1 MVEAMA
7 NSVEDYLIEGLS
19 FKLNPGASYVIDRRN
34 VSYFTAGSN
43 IYQAGSGTRVIRINI
58 TGEGWMDPSTAR
70 LCYTLRNNDGGAGHV
85 LRPIAG
91 PHSFFRRVRC
101 LVGGAIVDDIDFYH
115 RVYQMLDICT
125 STFNRDNNDTEGFG
139 YRWDS
144 TTGYNG
150 GVPTVANFPGIP
162 AGSYRPVSFKPLL
175 GLFSQTKFIPLM
187 WCPLTIELE
196 IVGAATDAIVDPS
209 GGETTFTAD
218 NTSTDWQ
225 IEDVR
230 LVCDVVSLDSALQNS
245 YAEHVLSGKALPIN
259 YNTYISILQSISP
272 PVINV
277 NITRAVS
284 RLKSLFITFDTAH
297 VPDDTP
303 KNAIMKDWNSFVHPM
318 AGTYNVAR
326 EMEWQVQIGS
336 KLIPEYP
343 CRSLAQTFY
352 ELKKCLGIS
361 STSFHNISPTYL
373 QYMNEHFIIGV
384 DTEKIIEA
392 GFTGLSTRA
401 GDIMTVR
408 AKGANGTLQAD
419 FASRIYIILHS
430 DQILEIRDTGA
441 QVFD

>member
-1 MVEAMA
+1 V
-7 NSVEDYLIEGLS
+7 
-19 FKLNPGASYVIDRRN
+19 
-34 VSYFTAGSN
+34 T
-43 IYQAGSGTRVIRINI
+43 
-58 TGEGWMDPSTAR
+58 
-70 LCYTLRNNDGGAGHV
+70 
-85 LRPIAG
+85 
-91 PHSFFRRVRC
+91 
-101 LVGGAIVDDIDFYH
+101 
-115 RVYQMLDICT
+115 
-125 STFNRDNNDTEGFG
+125 
-139 YRWDS
+139 
-144 TTGYNG
+144 
-150 GVPTVANFPGIP
+150 
-162 AGSYRPVSFKPLL
+162 FKPLL
-175 GLFSQTKFIPLM
+175 GLFTQTKFIPLM

-196 IVGAATDAIVDPS
+196 IVGAATDAVVDPA
-209 GGETTFTAD
+209 GTETTFTTD
-218 NTSTDWQ
+218 NTSTSWQ

-230 LVCDVVSLDSALQNS
+230 LVCDVVTLDSALQNS

-277 NITRAVS
+277 NVTRAVS

-297 VPDDTP
+297 IPNDVP

-318 AGTYNVAR
+318 AGAYDVTR
-326 EMEWQVQIGS
+326 EVEWQVQIGS
-336 KLIPEYP
+336 KLLPEYP

-373 QYMNEHFIIGV
+373 QYMNDHFIIGV

-408 AKGANGTLQAD
+408 AKGANGTLPND
-419 FASRIYIILHS
+419 FASRIYIVLHS
-430 DQILEIRDTGA
+430 DQILEVRDTGA